1 MARYPE
7 ILAGNRITAQL
18 MDSMLADVV
27 VKAANESVTSST
39 TFQDDDELFVTVEA
53 NAQYKIR
60 LYLLYSSSDAGDIEI
75 GWTGPSGATMDWGMT
90 AASNNTTS
98 VTTVPNMTLPGR
110 LISETNELGGSG
122 GSSITGIIE
131 GTLTTSS
138 TAGTLQ
144 FRWTQGTSDATATI
158 VRAGSTLSARRIA

>member
-18 MDSMLADVV
+18 LDSMLPDVI
-27 VKAANESVTSST
+27 VKPATESVTSST
-39 TFQDDDELFVTVEA
+39 TFQDDDDLVAPVEA

-60 LYLLYSSSDAGDIEI
+60 LYLLYSSSDIGDIEV
-75 GWTGPSGATMDWGMT
+75 GWTGPTGATMDWGMT
-90 AASNNTTS
+90 AASNNTGS
-98 VTTVPNMTLPGR
+98 VTTVPNMTLPG
-110 LISETNELGGSG
+110 LTITGVNELGGSG
-122 GSSITGIIE
+122 GSNITGILE

-144 FRWTQGTSDATATI
+144 FRWTQGTSDGTATQ
-158 VRAGSTLSARRIA
+158 VRVGSTLEARRIA